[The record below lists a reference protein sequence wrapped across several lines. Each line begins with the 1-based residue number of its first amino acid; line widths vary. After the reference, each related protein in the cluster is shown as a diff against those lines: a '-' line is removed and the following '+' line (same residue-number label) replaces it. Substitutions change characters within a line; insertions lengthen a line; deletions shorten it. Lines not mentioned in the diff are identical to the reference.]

1 MNLTDDVNRIC
12 FLDTE
17 TRSLP
22 GVRPPYNSVTT
33 AGTAAYFEHGAH
45 VVILTYAI
53 GMKPVRCVTLD
64 SFDRRLRWPDLPED
78 LQDFLRLARDKGDR
92 WIAAW
97 NAGFDRAA
105 LTQGMDGLEVL
116 LPENFIDIMAQAVA
130 SNLPP
135 SLDGACAALKIAG
148 KQENG
153 QELINLFANGDG
165 PLPHEQLEKWE
176 SYKSYA
182 VTDTDRARECFLR
195 TRPLPREEWEDYW
208 VSEEINDRGMM
219 IDVEFAERC
228 AAIAEL
234 NRERADARIAAA
246 TGGVVDRVTQA
257 ERLKNWVYDN
267 APHAEVRE
275 IMVKAYDE
283 NSEDDLKPAKLGLD
297 RNRIETL
304 LAFYDALERKQDG
317 LDPIDFD
324 IATAL
329 EIRQWDGSASPGKFA
344 KMLVQRRR
352 RDDALVGS
360 YVFNGA
366 QQTGRYSSRG
376 VQTHNL
382 PRAFVGQKMEPPRRE
397 AEAEIIELI
406 NSLED
411 F

>member
-1 MNLTDDVNRIC
+1 MNLTDDINRIC

-17 TRSLP
+17 TRSQP
-22 GVRPPYNSVTT
+22 GVRPPYNSVVT
-33 AGTAAYFEHGAH
+33 AGTAAYFERGAQ

-53 GMKPVRCVTLD
+53 GMKPVRCVALPT
-64 SFDRRLRWPDLPED
+64 FDRRMRWPDLPDD
-78 LQDFLRLARDKGDR
+78 LQDFLRLACDKGDR
-92 WIAAW
+92 WVAAW

-105 LTQGMDGLEVL
+105 MTLGMDGLEVL
-116 LPENFIDIMAQAVA
+116 RPDNFIDIMAQAVA

-135 SLDGACAALKIAG
+135 NLDGACKALKIAG
-148 KQENG
+148 KQEDG
-153 QELINLFANGDG
+153 QVLISMFADGDG
-165 PLPHEQLEKWE
+165 PQPAERPEEWE

-182 VTDTDRARECFLR
+182 IRDTDRLRECFLR
-195 TRPLPREEWEDYW
+195 TRALPREEWEDYW
-208 VSEEINDRGMM
+208 VSEEINDRGMA

-228 AAIAEL
+228 AAVADLNRDRADERIAEL
-234 NRERADARIAAA
+234 TSGAI
-246 TGGVVDRVTQA
+246 TKVTQVQ
-257 ERLKNWVYDN
+257 RLTTFVYDQLVHSE
-267 APHAEVRE
+267 ARE

-283 NSEDDLKPAKLGLD
+283 NSEEDLKPAKLGLD

-304 LAFYDALERKQDG
+304 LAFFDKLEDEQDG
-317 LDPIDFD
+317 LSETD
-324 IATAL
+324 IMLASVL

-344 KMLVQRRR
+344 KMLTQRRQ

-382 PRAFVGQKMEPPRRE
+382 PRAFVGQKMEPQRRE

-406 NSLED
+406 NSLEV